1 MKRTP
6 RLSTDVQK
14 YTFCQ
19 AHKCR
24 RTPIAKL
31 TSAEVHLSVST
42 PKKKYTWSRVH
53 QEKDHMRR
61 STHVA
66 KHTSS
71 EVQKAMSTPEKKYT
85 WGKVHPNGS
94 PHVKST
100 QESLSLKYPSLL
112 QVLPFTIEE
121 SFTHQ
126 IELSDIKNEVDYL
139 GFHHHRTTR
148 TMSCPTKLKAEEE
161 SNLFKRAA
169 SNFAVTGLKLTE
181 LRRDFLP
188 TIKTLAMLFLY
199 LLMSSPFYISATV
212 HRHCSPV
219 QVSNHKLTLS
229 LIGLFS

>member
-1 MKRTP
+1 MAQ
-6 RLSTDVQK
+6 LSSLAVTLAVRIVSSEAFACDPL
-14 YTFCQ
+14 YT
-19 AHKCR
+19 A
-24 RTPIAKL
+24 
-31 TSAEVHLSVST
+31 
-42 PKKKYTWSRVH
+42 H
-53 QEKDHMRR
+53 QETQRDYFLLIVVIPYFVCFVLSFLCALYVVKALLAQTKR
-61 STHVA
+61 
-66 KHTSS
+66 
-71 EVQKAMSTPEKKYT
+71 EQKVRHSATPP
-85 WGKVHPNGS
+85 GG
-94 PHVKST
+94 
-100 QESLSLKYPSLL
+100 LKYPSLL

-169 SNFAVTGLKLTE
+169 SNFAVTGLKLSE

-229 LIGLFS
+229 LIIFFS